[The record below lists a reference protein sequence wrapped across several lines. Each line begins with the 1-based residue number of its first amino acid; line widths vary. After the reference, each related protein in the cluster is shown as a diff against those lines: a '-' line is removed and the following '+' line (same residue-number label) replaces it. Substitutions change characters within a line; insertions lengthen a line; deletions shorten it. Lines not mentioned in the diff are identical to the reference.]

1 MKVILSERPG
11 RDPGLHAAGMST
23 VAQRPAAVKGVA
35 AVGDAVE
42 LGVSGA
48 AGVPAHV
55 QAVTLADAPLA
66 LAFWWLRAFV
76 FEAGQTA
83 ARAAAAGAAAESG
96 GPRGAALPSTLDQ
109 AAPVAAVKGVAAVG
123 DAGADAVGSVAS
135 TPR

>member
-1 MKVILSERPG
+1 MSLSERPG

-35 AVGDAVE
+35 AVGDAVA
-42 LGVSGA
+42 LGVGGA

-55 QAVTLADAPLA
+55 QASRVPLAGAPLA
-66 LAFWWLRAFV
+66 LAFRWLRAFL
-76 FEAGQTA
+76 FEAGQT
-83 ARAAAAGAAAESG
+83 AAAGAAAESG
-96 GPRGAALPSTLDQ
+96 GPCGAALAPTLDQ

-123 DAGADAVGSVAS
+123 DAGADAVGSVAA

>member
-1 MKVILSERPG
+1 MSLSELPG

-23 VAQRPAAVKGVA
+23 VAQHPAAVKGVA
-35 AVGDAVE
+35 AVGDAVA
-42 LGVSGA
+42 LGVGGA
-48 AGVPAHV
+48 AGVPGHI
-55 QAVTLADAPLA
+55 QSVTLAGAPLA
-66 LAFWWLRAFV
+66 LALGRRLRAFL

-96 GPRGAALPSTLDQ
+96 GPCGAALAPTLDQ

-123 DAGADAVGSVAS
+123 DAGADAVGSVAA